1 MRLSACYI
9 AKNEEKN
16 IAASIASLGN
26 QVAEIIVVDTGSTD
40 NTVSVAERL
49 GARVYHYEWQDNFAA
64 ARNFALSKATGDW
77 VILLDADESFTQA
90 TAGNISGAIAGAAD
104 ADADGLLVQ
113 LVNYD
118 KDKQEIMDYFY
129 QLRLVKNQPGIHYE
143 GAIHEELVW
152 PRGSKPTIKRLPP
165 ELLEIYHTGYSSSIS
180 RQKLERNL
188 KMLQKEIAR
197 GRTELELSRYLC
209 ECYLGLDDM
218 EKCLHYGWMY
228 INQGRQPVTF
238 AARCHRILLA
248 YYAQHHDAESIGQ
261 RYRLAKLATEQF
273 PEVPDFWA
281 EYGECL
287 ARLKSYSQAGEA
299 MERASQLLQD
309 YHGMEPSML
318 KEKHLEQTIEERG
331 RRFRAI
337 AQADA
342 RYAAGSRALQEG
354 DLAKAAELFF
364 AGIQAYKY
372 HQGLLQGLYKCLEG
386 NDLVEII
393 QLLNS
398 LYDSSKDGSFIA
410 QALNGTA
417 DMRVVAYYARH
428 GQGNGSQSN

>member
-16 IAASIASLGN
+16 IAASIASLGV

-40 NTVSVAERL
+40 NTVAVAERL
-49 GARVYHYEWQDNFAA
+49 GARVYRYEWQDNFAA

-90 TAGNISGAIAGAAD
+90 TAGNISRAVAEA

-129 QLRLVKNQPGIHYE
+129 QLRLVKNQSGIHYE

-152 PRGSKPTIKRLPP
+152 PKGSRPNIKRLPP

-180 RQKLERNL
+180 QQKLERNL

-209 ECYLGLDDM
+209 ECYLGLEDM

-248 YYAQHHDAESIGQ
+248 YYAEHHDAQSIGQ

-287 ARLKSYSQAGEA
+287 AQQKSYREAGEA
-299 MERASQLLQD
+299 MEKARQLLQD

-318 KEKHLEQTIEERG
+318 KENHLEQTIEERG

-337 AQADA
+337 AQADDM
-342 RYAAGSRALQEG
+342 YAAGSRALQNG
-354 DLAKAAELFF
+354 NLAQAAELFF

-372 HQGLLQGLYKCLEG
+372 HQGLLQGLYKCLDE
-386 NDLVEII
+386 NDLVDIV

-398 LYDSSKDGSFIA
+398 IYDSSKDGRFIA
-410 QALNGTA
+410 DALNGRA
-417 DMRVVAYYARH
+417 DMRLVAYYAKH
-428 GQGNGSQSN
+428 GQGNSRKTN